1 MKDTNQKTKEAKKF
15 RLHSILKLHTRI
27 MNQKLMNHAVGLTGI
42 IEKVKTADKEVI
54 FNELVDLMVDFGVV
68 GSHNFDVSEIANKL
82 QLTSTQEELQAL
94 FKLVTKSD
102 KDIRKWLEEELKVN
116 LKKEEDT
123 EKCSCNCA
131 ESKAKNSKPNTSKV
145 TAKVIEI
152 VASSK
157 EEALEKIKQ
166 LMEEGKIK

>member
-27 MNQKLMNHAVGLTGI
+27 MNQKLMNHAMGLQSI
-42 IEKVKTADKEVI
+42 LEKLMTSDKKET
-54 FNELVDLMVDFGVV
+54 FDQLVDLSLDFGVI
-68 GSHNFDVSEIANKL
+68 GSHNFDVSEMTNKL
-82 QLTSTQEELQAL
+82 QLTSSQEELQTL

-102 KDIRKWLEEELKVN
+102 KEIRKELESMAEECQS
-116 LKKEEDT
+116 KKCTTKQETKQQET
-123 EKCSCNCA
+123 KS
-131 ESKAKNSKPNTSKV
+131 NSSKV
-145 TAKVIEI
+145 TTKVIEI

-166 LMEEGKIK
+166 ILDEGKIK

>member
-27 MNQKLMNHAVGLTGI
+27 LNQKLMKHADSLANI
-42 IEKVKTADKEVI
+42 LEKVKTADKEVV
-54 FNELVDLMVDFGVV
+54 FNELTDCMVDFAVI
-68 GSHNFDVSEIANKL
+68 GSHNFDVSTMANSL
-82 QLTSTQEELQAL
+82 QLTSSQEELQAL

-102 KDIRKWLEEELKVN
+102 KDVLKEKIEELNEEEL
-116 LKKEEDT
+116 

-145 TAKVIEI
+145 TTKVIEI
-152 VASSK
+152 VATSK
-157 EEALEKIKQ
+157 EDALEQIKQ
-166 LMEEGKIK
+166 ILKEGKIK

>member
-27 MNQKLMNHAVGLTGI
+27 LNQKLMKHAVGISCIL
-42 IEKVKTADKEVI
+42 EKVKTEDSERV
-54 FNELVDLMVDFGVV
+54 FNQLVDLMLDFAVI
-68 GSHNFDVSEIANKL
+68 GSHNNDVRDMANKL
-82 QLTSTQEELQAL
+82 QLSSSQEELQAL

-102 KDIRKWLEEELKVN
+102 EDIINEAV
-116 LKKEEDT
+116 EEDT
-123 EKCSCNCA
+123 EKCSCNYA
-131 ESKAKNSKPNTSKV
+131 ENKTKNSESNTSKV

-157 EEALEKIKQ
+157 EEALEKFKQ
-166 LMEEGKIK
+166 LIEEGKIVWK

>member
-27 MNQKLMNHAVGLTGI
+27 LNQKLMKHAVSLANI
-42 IEKVKTADKEVI
+42 LEKVKTADKEVV
-54 FNELVDLMVDFGVV
+54 FNELTDCMVDFAVI
-68 GSHNFDVSEIANKL
+68 GSHNFDVSNMANSL
-82 QLTSTQEELQAL
+82 QLTSSQEELQAL

-102 KDIRKWLEEELKVN
+102 KDVLKEKIEELN
-116 LKKEEDT
+116 EEDI

-131 ESKAKNSKPNTSKV
+131 ESKAKNSKPNSSKV

-157 EEALEKIKQ
+157 EEALEKFKE
-166 LMEEGKIK
+166 LVKEGKIK

>member
-27 MNQKLMNHAVGLTGI
+27 MNQKLMNHAMGLQNVA
-42 IEKVKTADKEVI
+42 EKLMLENKEVAFKHLI
-54 FNELVDLMVDFGVV
+54 DLSLDFSVIGK
-68 GSHNFDVSEIANKL
+68 HNFEVSEMANKL
-82 QLTSTQEELQAL
+82 QLTSSQEELQAL

-102 KDIRKWLEEELKVN
+102 KEIRKELEEAAEN
-116 LKKEEDT
+116 EEDT

-131 ESKAKNSKPNTSKV
+131 ESKAKNSKPNSSKV
-145 TAKVIEI
+145 TTKVIEI

-157 EEALEKIKQ
+157 EEALEKFKE
-166 LMEEGKIK
+166 LVKEGKIK

>member
-27 MNQKLMNHAVGLTGI
+27 MNQKLMNHAMGLQNVA
-42 IEKVKTADKEVI
+42 EKLMLENKEVAFKHLI
-54 FNELVDLMVDFGVV
+54 DLSLDFSVIGK
-68 GSHNFDVSEIANKL
+68 HNFEVSEMANKL
-82 QLTSTQEELQAL
+82 QLTSSQEELQAL

-102 KDIRKWLEEELKVN
+102 KEIRKELEEAAEN
-116 LKKEEDT
+116 EEDT

-131 ESKAKNSKPNTSKV
+131 ENKPKNSKPNSSKV

-157 EEALEKIKQ
+157 EEALEKFKQ
-166 LMEEGKIK
+166 LVKEGKIK

>member
-27 MNQKLMNHAVGLTGI
+27 MNQKLMNHAIGLADI
-42 IEKVKTADKEVI
+42 VEKVKTEDKEEI
-54 FNELVDLMVDFGVV
+54 FNKLVDLMVDFGLI
-68 GSHNFDVSEIANKL
+68 GKNNADVSEMANKL

-94 FKLVTKSD
+94 FKLVTKAN
-102 KDIRKWLEEELKVN
+102 KDILKEQVEELKEEEEL
-116 LKKEEDT
+116 

-131 ESKAKNSKPNTSKV
+131 ESKAKNSKANTSKV

-157 EEALEKIKQ
+157 EEALEKLKELIK
-166 LMEEGKIK
+166 EGKIK

>member
-1 MKDTNQKTKEAKKF
+1 MKDTKEKVKEAKKF

-27 MNQKLMNHAVGLTGI
+27 VNQKLMKHAVGLAGI
-42 IEKVKTADKEVI
+42 LEKVQTADKEEVS
-54 FNELVDLMVDFGVV
+54 NQLVDLMVDFAVI
-68 GSHNFDVSEIANKL
+68 GSHNFYVSEMVNKL
-82 QLTSTQEELQAL
+82 QLSSSQEELQAL

-102 KDIRKWLEEELKVN
+102 ADILKEQVEE
-116 LKKEEDT
+116 LKKEEEL

-131 ESKAKNSKPNTSKV
+131 ESKTKNSKPNTSKV
-145 TAKVIEI
+145 TTKVIEI

-157 EEALEKIKQ
+157 EEALEKFKE

>member
-15 RLHSILKLHTRI
+15 RLHSILKLHTRV
-27 MNQKLMNHAVGLTGI
+27 MNQKLMEHAIGLVGVLDNLMTS
-42 IEKVKTADKEVI
+42 DKEVT
-54 FNELVDLMVDFGVV
+54 FSRLVDLSLDFSVIGK
-68 GSHNFDVSEIANKL
+68 HNFEVSSMVNKL

-102 KDIRKWLEEELKVN
+102 KETKKELK
-116 LKKEEDT
+116 EEAL

-131 ESKAKNSKPNTSKV
+131 ESKAKNSKPNSSKV

-157 EEALEKIKQ
+157 EEALEKFKQ

>member
-27 MNQKLMNHAVGLTGI
+27 MNQKLMNHAMGLQNVA
-42 IEKVKTADKEVI
+42 EKLMLENKEVAFKHLI
-54 FNELVDLMVDFGVV
+54 DLSLDFTVIGK
-68 GSHNFDVSEIANKL
+68 HNFEVSEMANKL
-82 QLTSTQEELQAL
+82 QLTSSQEELQAL

-102 KDIRKWLEEELKVN
+102 KEIRKELEEAAEN
-116 LKKEEDT
+116 EEDT

-131 ESKAKNSKPNTSKV
+131 ESKAKNSKPNSSKV
-145 TAKVIEI
+145 TTKVIEI

-157 EEALEKIKQ
+157 EEALEKFNQ
-166 LMEEGKIK
+166 LVKEGKIV

>member
-27 MNQKLMNHAVGLTGI
+27 LNQKLMKHAVGITGI
-42 IEKVKTADKEVI
+42 LEKVKTEDSEKV
-54 FNELVDLMVDFGVV
+54 FNQLVDLMLDFAVI
-68 GSHNFDVSEIANKL
+68 GSHNNDVSDMANKL
-82 QLTSTQEELQAL
+82 QLSSSQEELEAL

-102 KDIRKWLEEELKVN
+102 KDTKKELVKELNEEEL
-116 LKKEEDT
+116 

-131 ESKAKNSKPNTSKV
+131 ESKAKSTKQVK
-145 TAKVIEI
+145 AKVIEI

-157 EEALEKIKQ
+157 EEALEKFKE
-166 LMEEGKIK
+166 LVKEGKIK

>member
-27 MNQKLMNHAVGLTGI
+27 LNQKLMKHAVGITGI
-42 IEKVKTADKEVI
+42 LEKVKTEDSEKV
-54 FNELVDLMVDFGVV
+54 FNQLVDLMLDFAVI
-68 GSHNFDVSEIANKL
+68 GSHNNDVSDMANKL
-82 QLTSTQEELQAL
+82 QLSSSQEELQAL

-102 KDIRKWLEEELKVN
+102 ADIIKEAV
-116 LKKEEDT
+116 EEDT

-131 ESKAKNSKPNTSKV
+131 ENKAKNSKPNSSKV

-157 EEALEKIKQ
+157 EEALEKFKQ

>member
-27 MNQKLMNHAVGLTGI
+27 MNQKLMEHAIGLVGVLDNLMTS
-42 IEKVKTADKEVI
+42 DKEVT
-54 FNELVDLMVDFGVV
+54 FSRLVDLSLDFSVIGK
-68 GSHNFDVSEIANKL
+68 HNFEVSSMANKL

-102 KDIRKWLEEELKVN
+102 KETKKELEEEAV
-116 LKKEEDT
+116 

-131 ESKAKNSKPNTSKV
+131 ESKTKNSKPNSSKV
-145 TAKVIEI
+145 TTKVIEI
-152 VASSK
+152 VATSK
-157 EEALEKIKQ
+157 EDALEQIKQ
-166 LMEEGKIK
+166 ILKEGKIK

>member
-27 MNQKLMNHAVGLTGI
+27 MNQKLMNHAMGLAGI
-42 IEKVKTADKEVI
+42 LEKVKTADKEVV
-54 FNELVDLMVDFGVV
+54 FNELTDCMVDFAVI
-68 GSHNFDVSEIANKL
+68 GSHNFDVSNMANSL
-82 QLTSTQEELQAL
+82 QLTSSQEELQAL

-102 KDIRKWLEEELKVN
+102 KDVLKEKIEELNEEEL
-116 LKKEEDT
+116 

-145 TAKVIEI
+145 TTKVIEI
-152 VASSK
+152 VATSK
-157 EEALEKIKQ
+157 EDALEQIKQ
-166 LMEEGKIK
+166 ILKEGKIK

>member
-27 MNQKLMNHAVGLTGI
+27 MNQKLMKHAVSLVNI
-42 IEKVKTADKEVI
+42 LEKVKTADKEVV
-54 FNELVDLMVDFGVV
+54 FNELTDCMVDFAVI
-68 GSHNFDVSEIANKL
+68 GSHNFDVSNMANNL
-82 QLTSTQEELQAL
+82 QLTSSQEELQVL

-102 KDIRKWLEEELKVN
+102 KEVLKEKIEELK
-116 LKKEEDT
+116 EEVL

-145 TAKVIEI
+145 TTKVIEI
-152 VASSK
+152 VATSK
-157 EEALEKIKQ
+157 EDALEQIKQ
-166 LMEEGKIK
+166 ILKEGKIK

>member
-27 MNQKLMNHAVGLTGI
+27 MNQKLMNHAMGLQSI
-42 IEKVKTADKEVI
+42 LEKLMTSDKKET
-54 FNELVDLMVDFGVV
+54 FDQLVDLSLDFGVI
-68 GSHNFDVSEIANKL
+68 GSHNFDVSEMANKL
-82 QLTSTQEELQAL
+82 QLTSSQEELQTL

-102 KDIRKWLEEELKVN
+102 KEIRKELESMAEECQS
-116 LKKEEDT
+116 KKCTTKQETKQQET
-123 EKCSCNCA
+123 KS
-131 ESKAKNSKPNTSKV
+131 NSSKV
-145 TAKVIEI
+145 TTKVIEI

-166 LMEEGKIK
+166 ILDEGKIK

>member
-1 MKDTNQKTKEAKKF
+1 MKDTNQKTKETKKF

-27 MNQKLMNHAVGLTGI
+27 MNQKLMKHAVGLAGI
-42 IEKVKTADKEVI
+42 LEKVQTADKEVV
-54 FNELVDLMVDFGVV
+54 FNELTDCMVDFALI
-68 GSHNFDVSEIANKL
+68 GSHNFDVSNMANSL
-82 QLTSTQEELQAL
+82 QLTSSQEELQAL

-102 KDIRKWLEEELKVN
+102 KDVLKEKIEELN
-116 LKKEEDT
+116 EEDT

-131 ESKAKNSKPNTSKV
+131 ESKAKNSKPNSSKV

-157 EEALEKIKQ
+157 EEALEKFKQ